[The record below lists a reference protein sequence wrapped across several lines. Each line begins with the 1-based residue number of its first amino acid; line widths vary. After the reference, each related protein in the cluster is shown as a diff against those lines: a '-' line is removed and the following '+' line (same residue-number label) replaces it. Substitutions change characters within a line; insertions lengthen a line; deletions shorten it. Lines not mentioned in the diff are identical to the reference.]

1 MFLLISFV
9 LLALSSAPKSVGNSQ
24 AVDCVTESGSD
35 ILHESVIPLFSAQ
48 AQNEPRGCCCLLK
61 DAGPPPNWDCSG
73 STPGTMETKQQCAES
88 ANETGAKYKWH
99 EGQCTGE
106 E

>member
-9 LLALSSAPKSVGNSQ
+9 LLTLSSAPKSVGNCQ
-24 AVDCVTESGSD
+24 AADRVTQGTSD
-35 ILHESVIPLFSAQ
+35 ILHENVMPLFSAQ

-61 DAGPPPNWDCSG
+61 DAGPPPNWNCSG
-73 STPGTMETKQQCAES
+73 STPVTMETKQQCAEP

-99 EGQCTGE
+99 EGQCTGKQ
-106 E
+106 